1 MKIILL
7 KDDKKLGKKNSV
19 IDVKDGY
26 GSFLIKQGLAL
37 LATNASLSRLDNDIQ
52 TAKALDDIARQSA
65 NNIKT
70 KLEKDKFIIDI
81 SYNKNSQQLN
91 GSITKKDVL
100 EIIKSK
106 YPEHNFNLCKF
117 IDFPKT
123 RLAQIYKAKLQLYK
137 DIVANIEFGVEL

>member
-26 GSFLIKQGLAL
+26 GSFLIKQGFAL
-37 LATNASLSRLDNDIQ
+37 LATNASLNRLANDIQ
-52 TAKALDDIARQSA
+52 ASERLDSMVRQSA
-65 NNIKT
+65 NSIKM

-100 EIIKSK
+100 EAIKSK
-106 YPEHNFNLCKF
+106 YPEYNFSLCTF
-117 IDFPKT
+117 INFPKT
-123 RLAQIYKAKLQLYK
+123 KLAQIYEVKLQLYK
-137 DIVANIEFGVEL
+137 DIVANIKFGVEL